1 MNGRD
6 LHDLSDGRLCCDEGE
21 QSGAA
26 ILPLDRGL
34 GLKKKD
40 FGAST
45 RGVEDAKLQTSAGSR
60 CVGGPESTVGHDVGS
75 GWERSIRQSDCSRE
89 DAKDNDD
96 ASRTNECSDETDPN
110 DVVWCDDAPN
120 AEGPVVRG
128 HGRFLG
134 GTRPKQ
140 EPTTKEKVRSKGRE
154 RHF

>member
-6 LHDLSDGRLCCDEGE
+6 LHDLSDGTLCCDEGE
-21 QSGAA
+21 RSGAA
-26 ILPLDRGL
+26 ILPLNRGL

-40 FGAST
+40 FGALT
-45 RGVEDAKLQTSAGSR
+45 RDVEDAKLQTSAESL
-60 CVGGPESTVGHDVGS
+60 CIGGPESAVGRDVGS

-96 ASRTNECSDETDPN
+96 ASRTNECLDKTDPN
-110 DVVWCDDAPN
+110 DDAVWCDDAPN

-134 GTRPKQ
+134 GTRLKQ
-140 EPTTKEKVRSKGRE
+140 EPTTKEKVQSK
-154 RHF
+154 